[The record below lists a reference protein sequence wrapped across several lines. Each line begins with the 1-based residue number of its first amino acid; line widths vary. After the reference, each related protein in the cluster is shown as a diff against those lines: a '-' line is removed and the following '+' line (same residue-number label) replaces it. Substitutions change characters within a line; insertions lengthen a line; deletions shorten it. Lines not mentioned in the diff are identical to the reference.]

1 MFVDQPV
8 GTGFSHSRNPL
19 DFVRNEAQVA
29 QQLYDFLQAFFQ
41 KYPQLDG
48 RPFYITGESY
58 AGHYVPAISAKIV
71 EENGK
76 KQQPHINLK
85 AMAIG
90 NGLVE
95 PLTQYGAYSDFMY
108 SNGLVDEETHASV
121 NDAYNT
127 TCAPAIVACQ
137 SDSRTVVQAALKAAA
152 LGAFPGS
159 LPSLAASSPEL
170 AGSPM
175 SCILAADVCN
185 AGVVEPLLNAA
196 AAKEGHTV
204 NVYDIRD
211 SCSHPPLCYDMSD
224 LDAYMGLPDVLEALG
239 VSGGR
244 TWTECST
251 SVHMLLTEDWMQNL
265 ELRIPTILAS
275 GVRVLIYAGDQDFIC
290 NVEGNRRWVDVM
302 QWGEADAF
310 AAAPQQTW
318 HVNGQP
324 AGLAKS
330 AGGLTFLQVFQAGHM
345 VPMDQPEAALDML
358 HRVLDGRSFGDSAP
372 VPMGKLSAG
381 DALNRAVAAAQA
393 LWRRLAGGAVGQ
405 PMTVGTLRRAQ
416 A

>member
-1 MFVDQPV
+1 M
-8 GTGFSHSRNPL
+8 
-19 DFVRNEAQVA
+19 
-29 QQLYDFLQAFFQ
+29 
-41 KYPQLDG
+41 
-48 RPFYITGESY
+48 
-58 AGHYVPAISAKIV
+58 PAISAKIV

-76 KQQPHINLK
+76 GQQPHINLK

-95 PLTQYGAYSDFMY
+95 PLTQYGAYSDFMFN
-108 SNGLVDEETHASV
+108 NGLVDEDTHASV
-121 NDAYNT
+121 NDAYNN

-137 SDSRTVVQAALKAAA
+137 SDSRTLVQAALRSAA

-159 LPSLAASSPEL
+159 LTATSAEL

-224 LDAYMGLPDVLEALG
+224 LDTYMALPDVLDSLG
-239 VSGGR
+239 VSGR

-265 ELRIPTILAS
+265 EIRIPTILAS
-275 GVRVLIYAGDQDFIC
+275 GVQVLIYAGDQDFIC

-302 QWGEADAF
+302 QWQHADAF
-310 AAAPQQTW
+310 ASAPQQTW

-345 VPMDQPEAALDML
+345 VPMDQPVAALDML

-372 VPMGKLSAG
+372 VPIAKQSTG
-381 DALNRAVAAAQA
+381 DALHRAVAAAQA
-393 LWRRLAGGAVGQ
+393 LWRRLVDGTTGQ
-405 PMTVGTLRRAQ
+405 PAGLKTTGTLRRAQ